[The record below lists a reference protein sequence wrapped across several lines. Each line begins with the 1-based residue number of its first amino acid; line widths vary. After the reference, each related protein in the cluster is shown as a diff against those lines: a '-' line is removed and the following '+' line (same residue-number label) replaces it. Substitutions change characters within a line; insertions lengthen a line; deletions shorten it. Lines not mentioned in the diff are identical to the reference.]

1 MDPNAS
7 NLVETVEDLKTL
19 MKSAISAGTPEGYE
33 TFEQHI
39 NRFESALRELEQA
52 QSKGDVEKAV
62 KSLSSGRALSPEEQ
76 AVVREMIVGDA
87 ESYLRM
93 ENNFKDW
100 QAELQRLQ
108 GEMTRLARSSN
119 PDAVRELRGVVKDAV
134 RLMPNIRSYAE
145 EKRRIEQ
152 FDTAFAHLDDG
163 NRELLVQ
170 LLREK
175 LSSPTR

>member
-1 MDPNAS
+1 MNQDAS
-7 NLVETVEDLKTL
+7 NLVETVDDLHTL

-33 TFEQHI
+33 TLEQHV
-39 NRFESALRELEQA
+39 NRFESALRELEQS
-52 QSKGDVEKAV
+52 QSKVEVEKAV
-62 KSLSSGRALSPEEQ
+62 KSLSSGRALSAGEQ

-108 GEMTRLARSSN
+108 GEMARLARSPN
-119 PDAVRELRGVVKDAV
+119 PGAVRELRGVVKDAV
-134 RLMPNIRSYAE
+134 RLMPNIRSHAE
-145 EKRRIEQ
+145 EKRRIGQ
-152 FDTAFAHLDDG
+152 FDAAFAQLDDG